1 MWEKREIVYVVLI
14 VLMGVAIA
22 TIGIVGSAKVERLE
36 NENTYLNNELNK
48 ERWENSSERLFPV

>member
-14 VLMGVAIA
+14 VILSVTIA

-48 ERWENSSERLFPV
+48 ERWENSSERLFPI